1 MKDLYTLFRTSLA
14 GLRVLLLMTVVLGLA
29 YPLVVTGIAQ
39 VALPWRADGS
49 LITATGAHTTDRGE
63 AVGSALIGQVS
74 TDDGLFLNRPSAAGD
89 GYDMLSTYGT
99 NLGPLNPDL
108 VASIEERKAEVAE
121 REGVDEADVPPDA
134 VTSSGSGLDPHISPA
149 YAEIQV
155 ARVAAAQDL
164 SEETVRALVEEHTD
178 GRTLGVLG
186 EPHVDVLGLNIAV
199 LAAAGDS

>member
-1 MKDLYTLFRTSLA
+1 MKDLHTLLRTSIA

-49 LITATGAHTTDRGE
+49 LITATGARTTDRDE
-63 AVGSALIGQVS
+63 AVGSALIGQPS
-74 TDDGLFLNRPSAAGD
+74 TDEALFLNRPSAAGD
-89 GYDMLSTYGT
+89 GYDMLATYGT

-108 VASIEERKAEVAE
+108 VASIEELKAEVAR
-121 REGVDEADVPPDA
+121 REGVAEGDVPPDA
-134 VTSSGSGLDPHISPA
+134 VTSSASGLDPHISPA

-155 ARVAAAQDL
+155 ARVAEAQGL
-164 SEETVRALVEEHTD
+164 SEEAVRDLVARHTD

-199 LAAAGDS
+199 LAAAQDA

>member
-74 TDDGLFLNRPSAAGD
+74 TDEGLFLNRPSAAGD

-121 REGVDEADVPPDA
+121 REGVAESDVPPDA
-134 VTSSGSGLDPHISPA
+134 VTSSASGLDPHISPA
-149 YAEIQV
+149 YAKIQV
-155 ARVAAAQDL
+155 SRVAAAQDL
-164 SEETVRALVEEHTD
+164 SEETVRDLVEEHTD

-199 LAAAGDS
+199 LAAAQDA

>member
-1 MKDLYTLFRTSLA
+1 MLA
-14 GLRVLLLMTVVLGLA
+14 
-29 YPLVVTGIAQ
+29 
-39 VALPWRADGS
+39 
-49 LITATGAHTTDRGE
+49 
-63 AVGSALIGQVS
+63 
-74 TDDGLFLNRPSAAGD
+74 
-89 GYDMLSTYGT
+89 TYGT

-121 REGVDEADVPPDA
+121 REGVPGADVPPDA

-186 EPHVDVLGLNIAV
+186 EPHVDVLGLNIAWDDRAMV
-199 LAAAGDS
+199 DEPRRGRLTVYLGAAPGVGKTYAMLGEAR